1 MLFFIRQ
8 FAENGR
14 RSLGRS
20 LWSSAAADK
29 IFNAVTA
36 VENLPFAGNF
46 HAVFHAAGAD
56 LRNIGKA
63 GQNAVAVNVAQAALY
78 VVFCIELRVN
88 LTVFH
93 AKIGEGFHFGGDF

>member
-1 MLFFIRQ
+1 MVARH
-8 FAENGR
+8 
-14 RSLGRS
+14 
-20 LWSSAAADK
+20 AADK

-36 VENLPFAGNF
+36 VEKLPFAGDF